1 MSRIVVALVLL
12 LSCVTPFYAG
22 EQAAGTSSEGGDTS
36 EQEKQED
43 ETTQKVAA
51 KSSTHTPHLK
61 SGKLGEHPDAVDG
74 ERRVWPHKLPIFGQ
88 KVTDLGFDLPN
99 PYGVAALV
107 VLLEQDVSLSD
118 LRVKL
123 SDGSGEP
130 QQVPFVGIGTSDVK
144 TFTAEA
150 KFDFWLF
157 PFMNLFAFVGHIDGE
172 AFVPVVVPGEAT
184 LKAVA
189 PALGARCDG
198 PPGPLRPDL
207 CDQDFIILDNTN
219 YQGTNLGVGLTLA
232 AGFSRWFVAVPLS
245 YTESNLS
252 NTNDFVHAFQ
262 GSARFGFHVPY
273 RDNGAFTAYLGTT
286 YLDTEQDITGTV
298 PFDAFSI
305 DYTIH
310 QEAAGPWN
318 YLAGLNWTI
327 TPKWWF
333 QAEFGFGGTRKNL
346 ITSVT
351 YRW

>member
-1 MSRIVVALVLL
+1 L
-12 LSCVTPFYAG
+12 
-22 EQAAGTSSEGGDTS
+22 EGGDTS
-36 EQEKQED
+36 EQETHED
-43 ETTQKVAA
+43 DTTQKAAA
-51 KSSTHTPHLK
+51 KSSTHAPHLK

-74 ERRVWPHKLPIFGQ
+74 ERRIWPHKLPIFGQ

-123 SDGSGEP
+123 SDDSGEP
-130 QQVPFVGIGTSDVK
+130 VEVPFVTIGTSDVK
-144 TFTAEA
+144 TVTAEA

-157 PFMNLFAFVGHIDGE
+157 PFLNVFAFVGHIDGE
-172 AFVPVVVPGEAT
+172 AFVPIIVPGEAT
-184 LKAVA
+184 LKALL
-189 PALGARCDG
+189 PEIGARCDD
-198 PPGPLRPDL
+198 PPGTPLRPEL
-207 CDQDFIILDNTN
+207 CDQDVIILDNTS
-219 YQGTNLGVGLTLA
+219 YQGTNVGVGLTLA
-232 AGFSRWFVAVPLS
+232 AGFGRWFVALPVS
-245 YTESNLS
+245 YSESNLS

-273 RDNGAFTAYLGTT
+273 RKSGAFALYLGTT
-286 YLDTEQDITGTV
+286 YLDTQQDITGTV
-298 PFDAFSI
+298 SFDSLSI

-310 QEAAGPWN
+310 QEAAEPWN
-318 YLAGLNWTI
+318 YLAGFNWTI

-346 ITSVT
+346 ITSVN